1 MNNKEYYTRQQVADM
16 LGISKVTVYHYAKQG
31 KIRKVPD
38 PHRTRKEALY
48 FHEEVEALA
57 KQKQEIKVEG
67 FSTTSLSKKLGISQQ
82 KIYQLIKDNNLLVH
96 EVPHGDERIRY
107 VIPEETAEWM
117 KEELE
122 RTAPARGIR
131 SEFYDSSL
139 DIALYQLFTS
149 SDRLDS
155 RVMRNDEGEWGFYS
169 SSRTWIPYGKAV
181 QQFGYKPSYQ
191 IHHPLLKVTGY
202 TDFILPKD
210 NGLSYLFLDYIYLRR
225 GIENIRLREHDEH
238 LALSVKSGP
247 MQVTD
252 SLPAVLS
259 ETVIRSFLEGG
270 AGDVLFEEDDWL
282 FISGYRKTSIELPVS
297 MLETLHHLATEE
309 NSSLNELVEQA
320 IHAFLKSEK

>member
-1 MNNKEYYTRQQVADM
+1 M

-38 PHRTRKEALY
+38 PHKTRKEALY
-48 FHEEVEALA
+48 FPEEVDILA
-57 KQKQEIKVEG
+57 KQKQDIQVEG

-82 KIYQLIKDNNLLVH
+82 KIYQLIKENNLLVH

-117 KEELE
+117 KAELE

-149 SDRLDS
+149 SDRLDT
-155 RVMRNDEGEWGFYS
+155 RIMRNDDGEWGFYS
-169 SSRTWIPYGKAV
+169 SSRSWIPYEKAV
-181 QQFGYKPSYQ
+181 QQYGYKPTYQ
-191 IHHPLLKVTGY
+191 IHRPLLKVTGY

-252 SLPAVLS
+252 SLPAVLT

-270 AGDVLFEEDDWL
+270 AGDVLFQEDDWL
-282 FISGYRKTSIELPVS
+282 FISGYRKTSIELPVKV
-297 MLETLHHLATEE
+297 LNALHELSTKEQQTT
-309 NSSLNELVEQA
+309 NELIEQA
-320 IHAFLKSEK
+320 VEEFLNKEKHYKRSRLNG